1 MSGLELILLTFLR
14 HLTPH
19 SVSKIFILRGYFTL
33 VTCGF
38 ASSAMCVMLNYS
50 RKHVNLYILTL
61 LYLGETSKLNM
72 FQSINNAMD
81 IAMEKDPSTG

>member
-1 MSGLELILLTFLR
+1 M
-14 HLTPH
+14 
-19 SVSKIFILRGYFTL
+19 
-33 VTCGF
+33 VTCGLT
-38 ASSAMCVMLNYS
+38 SSAMCVMLNYS